1 MQKLREE
8 TARAFQKKFSPQH
21 CIFVISQ
28 MGDCTARGFAAAV
41 CSNCAEFA
49 LETFIKENIVDLL
62 KNIYLKVFA
71 AVQAAA
77 AAAAPCFHK

>member
-1 MQKLREE
+1 
-8 TARAFQKKFSPQH
+8 
-21 CIFVISQ
+21 
-28 MGDCTARGFAAAV
+28 MGDCTAHVATAV

-77 AAAAPCFHK
+77 CFHK